1 MFRAFLLTIL
11 CISSLLPVFA
21 LAQVS
26 SSSNP
31 STTGNFTISW
41 PSGKG
46 SVTVSEK
53 VGNNSPVTVY
63 SGSANQYSVSG
74 KPNGTYTYEAFD
86 LDGFC
91 HPFIGC
97 IPSSLGNVTVTVSLI
112 VAPSIPGGLTAPSTA
127 ADGNYT
133 VSWSASTGTVTSY
146 QLQESQN
153 GGSWNTVQTS
163 TTRNRTFNKSPNN
176 YYDYRVRACNQSQCS
191 PYTGST
197 RVSIPA
203 QNTGAPFPSAFSQ
216 PTHNPAVGA
225 LAGEHK
231 VEQNGAAGYTIPIQ
245 ISGGRAGLQP
255 GLSIS
260 YNSSGGNSALGL
272 GWTLDG
278 LSAIQR
284 CPTNILRGE
293 EPSPVDY
300 SPNDRYCLDGQ
311 RLVLISG
318 SFYGADG
325 AEYRKENDD
334 GTKIISYSRT
344 GYFSAG
350 YFKVWAPNGTIK
362 EYGNSSDSKVL
373 GNGLNEAATWA
384 LNRVEDR
391 YSNYMTLTYEQPA
404 SSGNYRPS
412 RIDYTGNSN
421 DSASPTNSVQFV
433 YSENRSDPET
443 HYLGGVSS
451 SMNWLMSRIEVY
463 SSSTKLREYKF
474 SYSNLDQAPHTSTLD
489 SVELCSGSTCMI
501 PTDINWSSEDHGH
514 HAISTWFTANSGGI
528 TSWAT
533 DGQREDYIDVN
544 GDGLPDRIWN
554 PNGGVEGYYVAIN
567 TGNGFS
573 SPSRWIAPTVY
584 VNGNVVTHSDSKEW
598 YIDIDSDGLDDRVW
612 EPSGANNRIYW
623 LRNTGSSF
631 VSPKILF
638 QQSYNI
644 SGSPSI
650 VSRAREDRESF
661 QDMDKDGLVDR
672 IWVPENSH
680 HTYVMFNQGNGNFSA
695 PEKWLDANIQS
706 NTNVNIKSYS
716 QFGKYEYFQDMNLDG
731 FPDKVWM
738 PDGTHDLYVAL
749 NNGSG
754 FSFISKWLDRNNS
767 PVYVFGDDGKKQQL
781 LDINGDGL
789 ADWVWLPYA
798 APTSYSGDYF
808 VALNNGQSFENPTIW
823 IDNSSFSYSSKA
835 ANPKWEQYVDING
848 DGLADR
854 FWMPEGRSDYYVA
867 YNTGSDFDTPVIWQT
882 SNAGGVGASSS
893 QGKHERM
900 LDLNGDGFTDRVWNP
915 GNDNYYVALTKPNY
929 RRVESIVAGNAG
941 SEAGHTTSF
950 YYKPATDSSVH
961 TRSQISSAYP
971 INPDSSSRPLVHRV
985 TTTNGIGGVLTTDY
999 HYNDAKAHVGGY
1011 GSLGFASMTTLNAD
1025 NGISTT
1031 THFNQDVN
1039 TNVQGTVNRVT
1050 TQFNGITLSDTEN
1063 SWVNIAVGSGES
1075 ARSRMEL
1082 RSTDMVKRDLNGAF
1096 MSDERNTY
1104 QYNSNG
1110 SPSITTT
1117 ELYNASNTLVR
1128 RKVTTNSFHS
1138 FNSSTKLLPVANKT
1152 RVDVT
1157 VTGKPTLSSVTSWTY
1172 HATTGKKLKDQILH
1186 PDTESVLSETEYHDF
1201 DTFGNNRKTTVRGSD
1216 FSDRTSSVTYD
1227 STGRYVVS
1235 STNSLGHTKQST
1247 YYSNNSINA
1256 GRVNTT
1262 TDENG
1267 IQTKFYY
1274 DVFGRVTRKTDAYGT
1289 SNPVNTYTSFQW
1301 CDDITDAMICRHVVS
1316 DSRQIYRITTS
1327 TDGGAGKHV
1336 YVDKLGREVKS
1347 STQSIDGRFVH
1358 VVNHYD
1364 ALGRNYKVCDPF
1376 YDGTAPSDI
1385 IVTEVEHDALGRVIK
1400 STEHNGIVN
1409 TVTFNG
1415 LERISTNDVNGE
1427 AQTKTEYRDEMNNIV
1442 SVVDNIGNSATY
1454 DFDSLGNVVSVSDS
1468 ESNTTTIK
1476 YDALGRKTEMDDL
1489 DKGLWRYTYNG
1500 LGQLITQTNARGET
1514 SCMIYDTL
1522 GRMTRR
1528 YDNYY
1533 GTLDRDLGA
1542 SAQAKNNCANPG
1554 TSTYNYW
1561 TYDSAS
1567 GKSLGKLYRSGSSD
1581 GNYLSTNYYDGTY
1594 GRLTRTDERID
1605 GRTYQTDSS
1614 YDSLHRVDVVT
1625 YPGVYNRLRVRNIY
1639 NDLGFAVET
1648 ENADNASETYYSL
1661 VSVDPQG
1668 NPLEEI
1674 FGNGVTTT
1682 REFEPVTNRIKT
1694 IESWSPIDG
1703 FAPSIQELDFTFDV
1717 AGNLTARND
1726 YIQNISE
1733 TFGYDDLNRLISTS
1747 ADFGNGD
1754 VRNTSVVYDD
1764 IGNIVS
1770 KTGVGTYSYGGTC
1783 NGRVAGPHA
1792 VTSITSPKS
1801 TNYCYDANG
1810 NMTQGDG
1817 RTIQY
1822 SSFDKPTHIQQGSN
1836 TTAISYNPDRNRYK
1850 RVDNVGSNST
1860 SYNYVGGIYEHVE
1873 FSSGDVEQRNF
1884 VGGSAIVT
1892 YTRKA
1897 NASTSSKTRY
1907 LHKDHLGS
1915 ITVITDNAGN
1925 VVEEFSFDPWG
1936 KRRAANLSEL
1946 TSILGAWHT
1955 LNSYE
1960 KANLT
1965 ISASLLASTTTNQGF
1980 TGHEQLDG
1988 VGLIHMNGR
1997 VYDAE
2002 IGRFISAD
2010 PHVQDITN
2018 MQSLNRYSYVQNNP
2032 LSYTDPS
2039 GYFLKKIFKKFVKH
2053 LKRMH
2058 KAAMS
2063 VLKAIGKVINA
2074 VPGLSTVVG
2083 LVISFYC
2090 PPCGAL
2096 YFQYLTLLN
2105 MAISLANGVPP
2116 GAVLTNAAVAYV
2128 TGGVGAGIGNL
2139 VGNQVV
2145 GSMIASGIAA
2155 KASGGKF
2162 IDGMKS
2168 AAIGAA
2174 AGAAAKFAGDKIVQ
2188 GLASMGETKADATP
2202 AASSGTEEVNT
2213 GTPGTGSTE
2222 DRAALQKSIDALSAD
2237 GTLSPNRSFESADAA
2252 AMEVLNATAGLSKQY
2267 GLEVAGSI
2275 WESEDGWH
2283 YTTPKIG
2290 DVGSASLTTSFIGY
2304 HTHPNGSFKFSNQF
2318 RSHTGGAGD
2327 AGWVASSNKSLYL
2340 GVQIGGNV
2348 SIGVCSPGSCPQFG
2362 RLGTSPSRVL
2372 Q

>member
-1 MFRAFLLTIL
+1 M
-11 CISSLLPVFA
+11 V
-21 LAQVS
+21 
-26 SSSNP
+26 N
-31 STTGNFTISW
+31 
-41 PSGKG
+41 
-46 SVTVSEK
+46 EK

-63 SGSANQYSVSG
+63 NGSANQYSVSG
-74 KPNGTYTYEAFD
+74 KPNGTYTYEVFD

-97 IPSSLGNVTVTVSLI
+97 IPSSLGTVTVTVSLI

-163 TTRNRTFNKSPNN
+163 TTRNRTFNKAPNN

-260 YNSSGGNSALGL
+260 YNSSGGNSALGW

-362 EYGNSSDSKVL
+362 EYGNSSDSKIL

-404 SSGNYRPS
+404 GSGNYRPS

-443 HYLGGVSS
+443 HYLGGASS
-451 SMNWLMSRIEVY
+451 SMNWLMHRIEVY
-463 SSSTKLREYKF
+463 SSSTKLREYKL
-474 SYSNLDQAPHTSTLD
+474 SYNNLAYAPYTSILG
-489 SVELCSGSTCMI
+489 SVELCSGSVCMI
-501 PTDINWSSEDHGH
+501 PTEINWSEEEFGYQSIER
-514 HAISTWFTANSGGI
+514 WANANAGGVNA
-528 TSWAT
+528 WA
-533 DGQREDYIDVN
+533 DGGQRETYVDLNGDGLQDRIWYPSGQSSGFYGSINTGDSFSSPTRWINSHLIISGVSVLSHSDGNAWYIDIDADGLTDRVWIPAGSNNRFYWLKNTGTSFTNPQILFETSYSVNSATINTTSNQKREAFLDLNNDGLVDRIWMPAGRSDTYAMLNQGNGGFSQPERWLNSTVTLSTNNNVTLPGYSYNGIHEYYQDMNSDGYVDKLWIPNGHYDLYVALSDGESFTFISKWLDDSNSPVKLYSDGGTRQQIIDLNGDGLGDWIWYPASAPSAYAGDYFAALNTGAGFDLPTRWVDNSSFSVNAAADNQNWEQYVDLN
-544 GDGLPDRIWN
+544 GDGLPDRFWKPIGSSN
-554 PNGGVEGYYVAIN
+554 YYVSFN
-567 TGNGFS
+567 TGAEFSQPQVWQYSNASGIDARSHNGQHEK
-573 SPSRWIAPTVY
+573 
-584 VNGNVVTHSDSKEW
+584 VVD
-598 YIDIDSDGLDDRVW
+598 LN
-612 EPSGANNRIYW
+612 A
-623 LRNTGSSF
+623 
-631 VSPKILF
+631 
-638 QQSYNI
+638 
-644 SGSPSI
+644 
-650 VSRAREDRESF
+650 
-661 QDMDKDGLVDR
+661 
-672 IWVPENSH
+672 
-680 HTYVMFNQGNGNFSA
+680 
-695 PEKWLDANIQS
+695 
-706 NTNVNIKSYS
+706 
-716 QFGKYEYFQDMNLDG
+716 DG
-731 FPDKVWM
+731 FPD
-738 PDGTHDLYVAL
+738 
-749 NNGSG
+749 
-754 FSFISKWLDRNNS
+754 
-767 PVYVFGDDGKKQQL
+767 
-781 LDINGDGL
+781 
-789 ADWVWLPYA
+789 
-798 APTSYSGDYF
+798 
-808 VALNNGQSFENPTIW
+808 
-823 IDNSSFSYSSKA
+823 
-835 ANPKWEQYVDING
+835 
-848 DGLADR
+848 
-854 FWMPEGRSDYYVA
+854 
-867 YNTGSDFDTPVIWQT
+867 
-882 SNAGGVGASSS
+882 
-893 QGKHERM
+893 
-900 LDLNGDGFTDRVWNP
+900 RVWPPAPSHDN
-915 GNDNYYVALTKPNY
+915 NYYVALTKPNY

-1039 TNVQGTVNRVT
+1039 TKVQGTVNRVT
-1050 TQFNGITLSDTEN
+1050 TQFNGITLSNTEN

-1247 YYSNNSINA
+1247 YYSNSSINA

-1427 AQTKTEYRDEMNNIV
+1427 SQTKTEYRDEMNNIV

-1605 GRTYQTDSS
+1605 GRTYRTDSS

-1682 REFEPVTNRIKT
+1682 REFEPVTNRVKT

-1703 FAPSIQELDFTFDV
+1703 IAPSIQELDFTFDV

-1873 FSSGDVEQRNF
+1873 FSSGDAEQRNF

-2174 AGAAAKFAGDKIVQ
+2174 AGAAAKFAGDKLVQ
-2188 GLASMGETKADATP
+2188 GLAKMGESKIEAEATSTPNTHEGGGGVTPNRATSNVDPGISGDLLDSDKITVSSAYGQPRGTQGNVHGGVDVVGFDSSGNLDATANVLSVSDGTVSYVFQNHKSLGNAVQVKLP
-2202 AASSGTEEVNT
+2202 SGNYATYAHLSSINPNISLGSSVQV
-2213 GTPGTGSTE
+2213 GSTIGVIGTTG
-2222 DRAALQKSIDALSAD
+2222 RSTGIHLHFQVSSTPTSG
-2237 GTLSPNRSFESADAA
+2237 GTLS
-2252 AMEVLNATAGLSKQY
+2252 
-2267 GLEVAGSI
+2267 
-2275 WESEDGWH
+2275 
-2283 YTTPKIG
+2283 
-2290 DVGSASLTTSFIGY
+2290 
-2304 HTHPNGSFKFSNQF
+2304 
-2318 RSHTGGAGD
+2318 
-2327 AGWVASSNKSLYL
+2327 
-2340 GVQIGGNV
+2340 
-2348 SIGVCSPGSCPQFG
+2348 SPGRKYEKQGWLP
-2362 RLGTSPSRVL
+2362 
-2372 Q
+2372 